1 MKRIIVRSGV
11 YGAVLAAA
19 IAAVHFA
26 TRGTNVPAAMAA
38 GHNHAASAA
47 SGGAQPVMLSDEQAR
62 RIGVTY
68 AAATLGPLA
77 REVRTVGQIAF
88 DETRVRTITSKI
100 DGWVEAL
107 SVNATGQA
115 LSAGQPLLTIY
126 SPMLVAAE
134 EELLLARRLQ
144 SDVAGAGGETRGN
157 AAELLASARRRL
169 AYWDVSESDV
179 AEVER
184 TGTVRRTTTLR
195 STATGFVLEKNVT
208 TGQRIM
214 AGDPL
219 YRVADLRTVWIEGE
233 VFEQDLATVRVG
245 QMVHADL
252 QALPGEHRMGLISY
266 VYPTVNPDT
275 RTARVRV
282 VMANEDLTLK
292 PGMYATLRITGT
304 ARDNV
309 LTVPRDAVL
318 STGERHIVFVKAA
331 GAHLAPREVALGAA
345 SGDRIEILT
354 GLTAGDTV
362 VSSATFLV
370 DAESNLGKAM
380 GGMGSM
386 PGMDMTEPP
395 KSLPMRATPP
405 HAGHA
410 TP

>member
-1 MKRIIVRSGV
+1 MTRIIIRSGV
-11 YGAVLAAA
+11 YGAVLAGA

-26 TRGTNVPAAMAA
+26 TRGADVPAAMAA
-38 GHNHAASAA
+38 GHNHGAAATSDA
-47 SGGAQPVMLSDEQAR
+47 AQPVMLSDEQAR

-68 AAATLGPLA
+68 AAATVGPLA

-88 DETRVRTITSKI
+88 DETRVRTIASKI

-107 SVNATGQA
+107 SVNATGQPV
-115 LSAGQPLLTIY
+115 SAGQPLLTIH

-144 SDVAGAGGETRGN
+144 SDVAGAGGETRAD
-157 AAELLASARRRL
+157 AAELLSSARRRL
-169 AYWDVSESDV
+169 AYWDVSESEI
-179 AEVER
+179 AEIER

-245 QMVHADL
+245 EMVHADL
-252 QALPGEHRMGLISY
+252 QALPGEHRMGRISY

-282 VMANEDLTLK
+282 VMSNEDLTLK
-292 PGMYATLRITGT
+292 PGMYATLRIAGA

-318 STGERHIVFVKAA
+318 STGERHIVFVKEP
-331 GAHLAPREVALGAA
+331 GSRLAPREVALGAA
-345 SGDRIEILT
+345 SGDRIEILR

-405 HAGHA
+405 HAGHT